1 MSALGGKVALVTG
14 ASRGIGAAVA
24 SRLARDC
31 ARVFVNYRADAS
43 GADAVVQAIRASGGQ
58 ADMLQADI
66 SRVADVQALVDR
78 VADAGGGIDVL
89 VNNAAICGPSA
100 IDDLTE
106 ADFDGHFAANVKS
119 VLFASQAAVPH
130 LARRGGAIVNV
141 SSVNGRRPAAGA
153 SVYSASKAAVDA
165 ITVALA
171 EELGPRRIRVNAVAP
186 GATDT
191 VMLRSANPAD
201 AVASIALQTLLGR
214 LGLPEDIA
222 RAVAFLVSEEA
233 SWITGQ
239 VLAASG
245 GL

>member
-1 MSALGGKVALVTG
+1 MSTLDGKVALVTG
-14 ASRGIGAAVA
+14 ASRGIGAAIAV
-24 SRLARDC
+24 RLALDG

-43 GADAVVQAIRASGGQ
+43 GADAVVQAIRAGGGR
-58 ADMLQADI
+58 ADTLQVDV
-66 SRVADVQALVDR
+66 SRVPDVRALVDR
-78 VADAGGGIDVL
+78 AADAGGRLDIL
-89 VNNAAICGPSA
+89 VNNAAVCRPGTV
-100 IDDLTE
+100 DGLTE
-106 ADFDGHFAANVKS
+106 ADFNGHFDANVKS

-141 SSVNGRRPAAGA
+141 SSVNGRKPASGA

-165 ITVALA
+165 ITAALA
-171 EELGPRRIRVNAVAP
+171 EELGPRGIRVNAVAP

-191 VMLRSANPAD
+191 VMLRVANHAD
-201 AVASIALQTLLGR
+201 ALASIGLQTPLGH

-222 RAVAFLVSEEA
+222 RAVAFLASEEA

-239 VLAASG
+239 VLTSSG

>member
-1 MSALGGKVALVTG
+1 MSTLDGKVALVTG
-14 ASRGIGAAVA
+14 ASRGIGAAIAV
-24 SRLARDC
+24 RLALDG

-43 GADAVVQAIRASGGQ
+43 GADAVVQAIRAGGGR
-58 ADMLQADI
+58 ADTLQANV
-66 SRVADVQALVDR
+66 SRVSDVRALVDR
-78 VADAGGGIDVL
+78 AAAAGGRLDIL
-89 VNNAAICGPSA
+89 VNNAAVCRLGTV
-100 IDDLTE
+100 DGLTE
-106 ADFDGHFAANVKS
+106 ADFDGHFDANVKS

-141 SSVNGRRPAAGA
+141 SSVNGRKPASGA

-165 ITVALA
+165 ITAALA
-171 EELGPRRIRVNAVAP
+171 EELGPRGIRVNAVAP

-191 VMLRSANPAD
+191 VMLRGANHAD
-201 AVASIALQTLLGR
+201 ALASIGLQTPLGR

-222 RAVAFLVSEEA
+222 RAVAFLASEEA

-239 VLAASG
+239 VLTSSG

>member
-1 MSALGGKVALVTG
+1 MSMLDGKVALVTG

-24 SRLARDC
+24 LRLARNG
-31 ARVFVNYRADAS
+31 AHVFVNYRADAS
-43 GADAVVQAIRASGGQ
+43 GADAVVHAIRAGGGQ
-58 ADMLQADI
+58 ADVLQADV
-66 SRVADVQALVDR
+66 SRVPDVQALVDR
-78 VADAGGGIDVL
+78 VADAGGRLDIL
-89 VNNAAICGPSA
+89 VNNAAVCGPGTVDS
-100 IDDLTE
+100 LTE

-130 LARRGGAIVNV
+130 LAQRGGAIVNV
-141 SSVNGRRPAAGA
+141 SSVNGRKPAAGA

-165 ITVALA
+165 ITAALA

-191 VMLRSANPAD
+191 VMLRGANPAD
-201 AVASIALQTLLGR
+201 AVASIALQTPLGR

-222 RAVAFLVSEEA
+222 RTVAFLASEKA

-239 VLAASG
+239 VLTASG

>member
-1 MSALGGKVALVTG
+1 MPTLDGQVALVTG

-24 SRLARDC
+24 LRLARDG

-43 GADAVVQAIRASGGQ
+43 GADSVVHAIRAGGGR
-58 ADMLQADI
+58 ADALQADV
-66 SRVADVQALVDR
+66 SRVPDVRTLVDR
-78 VADAGGGIDVL
+78 AADAGGRLDIL
-89 VNNAAICGPSA
+89 VNNAAICLPGTVDS
-100 IDDLTE
+100 LTE

-130 LARRGGAIVNV
+130 LALRGGAIVNV

-191 VMLRSANPAD
+191 AMLRGANPAD
-201 AVASIALQTLLGR
+201 AVASIGLQTPLGR

-222 RAVAFLVSEEA
+222 RAVAFLASEEA